1 MNIETYAADGRQRY
15 IELAETIATILR
27 AAIDRSGQMRL
38 QEIQRR
44 AKDVD
49 SLRKKIA
56 KLTNPSA
63 DVGLAVKD
71 LAGCRLVFYTNAD
84 VSVFLRASI
93 IQDNFEVD
101 WDRTKIH
108 HPTKDEPG
116 SGELFHSH
124 NYVVRLKEP
133 RVDLPE
139 HEHLRGLWCEV
150 QVQTTLNHAWSE
162 MAHDTIYKKPELN
175 GFGASLMKSI
185 DERMTNIMRSY
196 LLPAGFEFQKVVADF
211 ERLSAGKELF
221 DSKPLWAL
229 KQSTDNNERY
239 EILSRFLD
247 TVLPHYDDI
256 DGAQSEIRSAM
267 VEVVQAG
274 RGCAPKAIETPYGTL
289 KGKSAEDV
297 TRRALEVIDQL
308 RYLGEDAARLTWRF
322 LCTIFPGASTDQ
334 ERKRILDS
342 VHELAKNDLRV
353 WEVAGPVVQEVL
365 AQELEALSANER
377 LTLRPVVIKAIA
389 AMQDLEAESSSFK
402 ADTWTLSRGVVPY
415 SPELESIRA
424 RSFAVLR
431 ALLFASNTESE
442 KREVI
447 LCLRQTGRVAR
458 QEAPEATVAMAV
470 RDTAKVTDLLAELAS
485 ELSFEL
491 RQEIEHD
498 ALWDFRCYVST
509 DTDEPTCAD
518 VAACEALKGSLL
530 RLRAALSRDEEF
542 QIFKVLVGYNSV
554 FEPAWDDTKFEVER
568 IDEYREQ
575 ERRAIIAR
583 IDPADTAKWRK
594 TLLRCAGTHVTD
606 AATLPPFHIFMQE
619 LGKAQP
625 DMALTFI
632 REEEPLWKRFLP
644 DLLIG
649 VGASG
654 RPANLQDILSAW
666 VDAGTNLEA
675 VVRYLEAVDEVDAE
689 LLSRAT
695 RNAIA
700 KGDDVGVLFAVSA
713 INRCNRQVPGGL
725 WPLFLEAVSYL
736 TGQGDERWIRFIWA
750 GKREE
755 SILKGLSE
763 ADASSILNL
772 LVASLRLDHAAES
785 LLAVIAADWPR
796 LVVDHLA
803 QRVRSGVGKSQSDFE
818 LLPLGFYVLQNILPA
833 ELEYL
838 LTAGRAL
845 YQEDQVL
852 FTYRGARLVSN
863 VFPQYTPEL
872 NDALVQFL
880 MATGSDDDLQY
891 VALLLGKF
899 KSDPAIYSLCMEIV
913 ARTEAEHVLD
923 EVRSS
928 MTSFGVVSG
937 EYGHANATQR
947 VRDGIQPWLD
957 DERHRVKSFAKSFA
971 HRLEQSVASQRR
983 SAQLKHEQRK
993 RS

>member
-1 MNIETYAADGRQRY
+1 
-15 IELAETIATILR
+15 
-27 AAIDRSGQMRL
+27 MRL

-56 KLTNPSA
+56 KLTNPPT
-63 DVGLAVKD
+63 DVALAVKD
-71 LAGCRLVFYTNAD
+71 LGGCRLVFYTNAD
-84 VSVFLRASI
+84 VSVFLNASI
-93 IQDNFEVD
+93 IHDNFEVD

-108 HPTKDEPG
+108 HPTRDEPS

-175 GFGASLMKSI
+175 GFGALLMKSI
-185 DERMTNIMRSY
+185 DERMTNIMRDY

-221 DSKPLWAL
+221 DSKPLLAL

-256 DGAQSEIRSAM
+256 DGAQSEIRNAM
-267 VEVVQAG
+267 VDVVLVS
-274 RGCAPKAIETPYGTL
+274 RGCVPKAIETPYGTL
-289 KGKSAEDV
+289 PGKSAEDV
-297 TRRALEVIDQL
+297 TRRALEVIDRL
-308 RYLGEDAARLTWRF
+308 RYLGEDATRLTWRS
-322 LCTIFPGASTDQ
+322 LCAIFPSASSDL
-334 ERKRILDS
+334 ERNRILDS
-342 VHELAKNDLRV
+342 VHGLAKNNLRV

-365 AQELEALSANER
+365 TQELEALSINER

-389 AMQDLEAESSSFK
+389 AMQDLEAESSSFEG
-402 ADTWTLSRGVVPY
+402 DTWTLSRCVVPH

-424 RSFAVLR
+424 RCFSVLR
-431 ALLFASNTESE
+431 AMLLASNTDPE

-447 LCLRQTGRVAR
+447 SCLRRGGHLAR
-458 QEAPEATVAMAV
+458 QEAPEATVAMAI
-470 RDTAKVTDLLAELAS
+470 RDTAQVTDLLAEMAS

-498 ALWDFRCYVST
+498 ALWDFRRYVST
-509 DTDEPTCAD
+509 DPHEPACANA
-518 VAACEALKGSLL
+518 AACEAIKSSLQ
-530 RLRAALSRDEEF
+530 RLRAALNHDEEF

-554 FEPAWDDTKFEVER
+554 FEPAWDDPEFEVER
-568 IDEYREQ
+568 FDEHRKR

-583 IDPADTAKWRK
+583 IDPGDTAKWRK
-594 TLLRCAGTHVTD
+594 TLLRCASTD
-606 AATLPPFHIFMQE
+606 ATDLATLPPFHIFMRE
-619 LGKAQP
+619 LGEARP
-625 DMALTFI
+625 DMALAFI
-632 REEEPLWKRFLP
+632 REEEPRWKRFLP

-654 RPANLQDILSAW
+654 RSAHLHSILSAW
-666 VDAGTNLEA
+666 VNAGSNLEA
-675 VVRYLEAVDEVDAE
+675 VVQYLEASDAVDIE

-695 RNAIA
+695 RKAIA
-700 KGDDVGVLFAVSA
+700 KADAVGVLSAVSA
-713 INRCNRQVPGGL
+713 INKHHRQARGDL
-725 WPLFLEAVSYL
+725 WALFLDAVSYL
-736 TGQGDERWIRFIWA
+736 AGEGDERWIRCLRPI
-750 GKREE
+750 KREE
-755 SILKGLSE
+755 SILKDLSE
-763 ADASSILNL
+763 ADASSILNQL
-772 LVASLRLDHAAES
+772 SAFQRLDLKAES

-796 LVVDHLA
+796 LVVDYLA
-803 QRVRSGVGKSQSDFE
+803 QRVRNGIGKSRSDFE
-818 LLPLGFYVLQNILPA
+818 SLPLRFHLLQKILPS
-833 ELEYL
+833 ESEYL

-845 YQEDQVL
+845 YKEDQTL
-852 FTYRGARLVSN
+852 FTYRGALLVSN
-863 VFPQYTPEL
+863 VFPKYVREL
-872 NDALVQFL
+872 NDALARLLEV
-880 MATGSDDDLQY
+880 TGSDDDLQY

-899 KSDPAIYSLCMEIV
+899 KSDPAIYGMCMEIV
-913 ARTEAEHVLD
+913 AKTDAEEVLS

-928 MTSFGVVSG
+928 MTSFGVVGG

-947 VRDGIQPWLD
+947 VRDGIQPWLED
-957 DERHRVKSFAKSFA
+957 ARPRVKAFAKSFA
-971 HRLEQSVASQRR
+971 HRLEQSVASERR
-983 SAQLKHEQRK
+983 SAQLRHEQRK